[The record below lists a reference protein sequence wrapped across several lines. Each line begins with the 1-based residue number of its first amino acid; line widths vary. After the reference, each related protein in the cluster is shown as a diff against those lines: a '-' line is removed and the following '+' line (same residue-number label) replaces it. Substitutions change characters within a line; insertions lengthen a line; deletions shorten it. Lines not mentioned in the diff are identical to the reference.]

1 MTGFVDFA
9 GSPSAVGQP
18 FEPRRPGQAAKSGSF
33 QGRGRWQAG
42 DLCFCLR
49 GMGRRQRHDAK
60 RCASLSLA
68 MRLDWAERQL
78 RLGAQV
84 LAQALSLAL
93 TLTLGAN

>member
-18 FEPRRPGQAAKSGSF
+18 CEPRRPGQAAQSGSF

-42 DLCFCLR
+42 DLCFCLPW
-49 GMGRRQRHDAK
+49 MGRRQRRDAK
-60 RCASLSLA
+60 RCASSSLA

-84 LAQALSLAL
+84 LAQALAQSL
-93 TLTLGAN
+93 TLRLGAN